1 MENGVGRIRLGDW
14 CVIHRN
20 TEVSE
25 DDGKDSWQVQ
35 GNKTKEDSDAG
46 VVLNQECVKG
56 RDRSEKGVMAAS

>member
-1 MENGVGRIRLGDW
+1 M
-14 CVIHRN
+14 
-20 TEVSE
+20 
-25 DDGKDSWQVQ
+25 Q